1 MDRNSKI
8 LVIVVVV
15 VFAAFCVTAGVLGAN
30 NSNKQVQTP
39 VSNTPLVTNTPAA
52 ENTPSSDNSDTASVD
67 VAMTPDEAMQIV
79 NKELSPYYKATS
91 AYLTSGSPNPV
102 YVVHIIHTD
111 PDHSDYGE
119 DGGNVTVDTVTKFVY
134 HKGI

>member
-1 MDRNSKI
+1 MDRNRKI

-15 VFAAFCVTAGVLGAN
+15 VIAALCVTAGVLGAN
-30 NSNKQVQTP
+30 NSNKPKQTA
-39 VSNTPLVTNTPAA
+39 VTNTPTLTS
-52 ENTPSSDNSDTASVD
+52 TPTDNSKNSDTTKEIVTI
-67 VAMTPDEAMQIV
+67 TPAEAMKIV
-79 NKELSPYYKATS
+79 DKELSPYYNATS

-111 PDHSDYGE
+111 KNHSDYGQ
-119 DGGNVTVDTVTKFVY
+119 DGGNVTVDAVTGFVY